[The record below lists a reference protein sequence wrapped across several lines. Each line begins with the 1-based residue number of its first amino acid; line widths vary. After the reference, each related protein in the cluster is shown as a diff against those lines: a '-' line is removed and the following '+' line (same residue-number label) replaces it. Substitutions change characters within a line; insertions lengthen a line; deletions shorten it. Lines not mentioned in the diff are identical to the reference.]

1 MDQEEILYQVESL
14 IKKTGRLGE
23 DLFSL
28 GILYERTAIFDKLR
42 LLLQQKNL
50 MNDQIAVDVLNWAY
64 LLLSET
70 SPQLESNQRP
80 RD

>member
-1 MDQEEILYQVESL
+1 MDQEEILYQAESL
-14 IKKTGRLGE
+14 IKKTGTLGE

-28 GILYERTAIFDKLR
+28 GVLYERTIIFDKFR
-42 LLLQQKNL
+42 MLLHQKDL
-50 MNDQIAVDVLNWAY
+50 LNDQVAIDVLNWAY
-64 LLLSET
+64 LLLGEQ